1 MLPLSP
7 ATYTTLRQA
16 IESLI
21 FGNIPA
27 YADGTDLW
35 AKPTGDYKPQR
46 VDDKVVE
53 VRATFPLRTPVP
65 VTQQRVHIH

>member
-1 MLPLSP
+1 V
-7 ATYTTLRQA
+7 LRQA

-35 AKPTGDYKPQR
+35 AKPTGDYKAQR

-53 VRATFPLRTPVP
+53 VRAIFPLRSAPCETVQYLTFMTP
-65 VTQQRVHIH
+65 R